1 MLSCLVFC
9 LPVLIEGKESSSF
22 EEAMKIVVY
31 AFVLQGLI
39 QFLGFTIPA
48 VGSWLISIKE
58 EYIQDFLLNG
68 PFDIY
73 FRGYVLAGQPFFEL
87 PAGYGIA
94 FVLLFRILLIDGQ
107 KLITGYKIYICL
119 FLLLFGSLLTGRTAF
134 VGLGM
139 GALMCLFIFRKPIK
153 TLISLLQ
160 TTILFLL
167 FLFVVFLFMPSQ
179 RQTALVNHVFPFAF
193 EMFYQYEETGRLST
207 HSTDIMLYDHYYEI
221 PEDVMFRG
229 TGRYL
234 KSDGYYGDTDAGYM
248 RTVLYGGVFYLLYL
262 IFYQTLYFYEPL
274 LISKRNKTH
283 QSWADFVCIGTLFL
297 YLFVLELKAEA
308 LASQNITEVILLFL
322 GSSFMV
328 RHYDRVE
335 KRRNLVAG
343 LAG

>member
-1 MLSCLVFC
+1 
-9 LPVLIEGKESSSF
+9 
-22 EEAMKIVVY
+22 MKIVVY

-48 VGSWLISIKE
+48 VGSWLISIKD

-107 KLITGYKIYICL
+107 KLITGYKIYVCL

-248 RTVLYGGVFYLLYL
+248 RHALWRCVLLAVPDLL
-262 IFYQTLYFYEPL
+262 
-274 LISKRNKTH
+274 SN
-283 QSWADFVCIGTLFL
+283 ALFL
-297 YLFVLELKAEA
+297 
-308 LASQNITEVILLFL
+308 
-322 GSSFMV
+322 
-328 RHYDRVE
+328 
-335 KRRNLVAG
+335 
-343 LAG
+343 